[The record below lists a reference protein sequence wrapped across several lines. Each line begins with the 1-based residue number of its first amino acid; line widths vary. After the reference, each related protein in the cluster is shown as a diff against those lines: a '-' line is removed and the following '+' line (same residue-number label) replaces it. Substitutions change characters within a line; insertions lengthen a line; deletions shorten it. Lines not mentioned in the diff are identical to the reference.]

1 MNIAGSY
8 SLPAKEFEAQY
19 KNHISGFRQWDQAD
33 HADEWLLFPDN
44 IDEYLSLDEVD
55 LSNGELYTVLTSKKA
70 KGGQGAM
77 VAMIQGTKHSEIE
90 PILRKIPLAVRCE
103 VKEITLDMAG
113 SMEAIAR
120 NIFPDARLVTDRF
133 HSQQVVSNA
142 VQEIRID
149 YRKQAIKEE
158 NEKIAEARKWGKKNP
173 QIVYENEDTKKQLL
187 ARSRYLLFKPKSR
200 WTPKQTARA
209 IILFR
214 EFPDLKNAYDL
225 SMMFRSFYE
234 HGKTSEDAKI
244 SLGKWYKKI
253 EEKDIESFNS
263 AAETI
268 RLHETT
274 ILNYFLNRSTNASAE
289 SFNAKLKAFR
299 SIVRGVRDRKFHL
312 FRVAKLYA

>member
-19 KNHISGFRQWDQAD
+19 KNHISGFRQWDQAG
-33 HADEWLLFPDN
+33 HADEWLLFPKN
-44 IDEYLSLDEVD
+44 IGEHLSLDEVD
-55 LSNGELYTVLTSKKA
+55 LSNGELYTVLTNKKA
-70 KGGQGAM
+70 KGGKGAI

-90 PILRKIPLAVRCE
+90 PILRKIPLAVRCG

-120 NIFPDARLVTDRF
+120 NIFSDAKLVTDRF
-133 HSQQVVSNA
+133 HSQQVVSEA

-158 NEKIAEARKWGKKNP
+158 NEKITEARKQGKRNIP
-173 QIVYENEDTKKQLL
+173 IVYENEDTKKQLL
-187 ARSRYLLFKPKSR
+187 ARSRYLLFKPKR
-200 WTPKQTARA
+200 KWTTKQTARA
-209 IILFR
+209 KILFR

-234 HGKTSEDAKI
+234 HGKTSADAKI
-244 SLGKWYKKI
+244 SLENWYKKI
-253 EEKDIESFNS
+253 KEKNIESFNT

-274 ILNYFLNRSTNASAE
+274 ILNYFNNRSTNASAE

-299 SIVRGVRDRKFHL
+299 SIVRGVRDVKFHL

>member
-1 MNIAGSY
+1 M
-8 SLPAKEFEAQY
+8 
-19 KNHISGFRQWDQAD
+19 D
-33 HADEWLLFPDN
+33 HADEWLLFSEN
-44 IDEYLSLDEVD
+44 IGKYLSLDEVD

-70 KGGQGAM
+70 KGGKGAI
-77 VAMIQGTKHSEIE
+77 VAMIQGTKSSEIE
-90 PILRKIPLAVRCE
+90 PILRKIPLAMRSA

-120 NIFPDARLVTDRF
+120 NIFPDAKLVTDRF
-133 HSQQVVSNA
+133 HVQQAVSEA

-149 YRKQAIKEE
+149 YRKKAIKEE
-158 NEKIAEARKWGKKNP
+158 NEKIAEARKQGKRNIP
-173 QIVYENEDTKKQLL
+173 IVYENEDTKKQLL
-187 ARSRYLLFKPKSR
+187 ARSRHLLFKPESR
-200 WTPKQTARA
+200 WTERQTARA
-209 IILFR
+209 KILFR

-225 SMMFRSFYE
+225 SMMFRSVYE
-234 HGKTSEDAKI
+234 HGKTNEDAKV
-244 SLGKWYKKI
+244 SLDNWYKKI
-253 EEKDIESFNS
+253 EEKNIESFNS